1 MMALVSGSICVAA
14 GLTRLGF
21 ITELLSKPIRYGYM
35 NGIALTVLLSQ
46 IPKLCGFSVN
56 AEGPLRQVRGIVQKA
71 SAGDT
76 NHFALGIGI
85 GTLAIIL
92 VLKRW
97 PRLPG
102 ILIAVVA
109 ATVVVGALNL
119 AQRAGVAVLGVLPR
133 GLPLPRL
140 PLVPLNDLVPILI
153 GGAAVALV
161 SFADTSV
168 LSRTYAARLRV
179 AVDPNQEIVGL
190 GIANLAAGFF
200 QGFPIRES
208 SSVLSRSRLYQ
219 DEENPRRAMP

>member
-1 MMALVSGSICVAA
+1 MPKRPDSRALPALCDDHPAARLRCFWSEPYSDPGTGLSSSCCDSQRSFAALCRRFATRVRIAGMMALVSGSICVAA

-56 AEGPLRQVRGIVQKA
+56 AEGPLRQVWGIVQKA

-76 NHFALGIGI
+76 NHCALGIGI

-119 AQRAGVAVLGVLPR
+119 AQRLGLRCSGCYREDCLCR
-133 GLPLPRL
+133 GCRWCL
-140 PLVPLNDLVPILI
+140 
-153 GGAAVALV
+153 
-161 SFADTSV
+161 
-168 LSRTYAARLRV
+168 
-179 AVDPNQEIVGL
+179 
-190 GIANLAAGFF
+190 
-200 QGFPIRES
+200 
-208 SSVLSRSRLYQ
+208 
-219 DEENPRRAMP
+219 